1 MISIPLDH
9 EFFTPCFMSLHMSHG
24 HLVYSLWELEQ
35 NCFPAITLK
44 INFNYV
50 ELVHSAFQVYYISFN
65 FSVYVYSIDFS
76 EFDIEILT
84 KNFNLST

>member
-1 MISIPLDH
+1 MISISLDR
-9 EFFTPCFMSLHMSHG
+9 EIFAPCFPSLVVFQC
-24 HLVYSLWELEQ
+24 LPVYSLWELEQ